1 MTVVRMCI
9 ALSNGTHYPLTH
21 KKVSI
26 ICIALIKEFKI
37 SIIFSHAWMIV
48 MFSHKVN

>member
-21 KKVSI
+21 KK
-26 ICIALIKEFKI
+26 I
-37 SIIFSHAWMIV
+37 SIYMYSFNQGVQDLYYIFTCMDDCNA
-48 MFSHKVN
+48 FS